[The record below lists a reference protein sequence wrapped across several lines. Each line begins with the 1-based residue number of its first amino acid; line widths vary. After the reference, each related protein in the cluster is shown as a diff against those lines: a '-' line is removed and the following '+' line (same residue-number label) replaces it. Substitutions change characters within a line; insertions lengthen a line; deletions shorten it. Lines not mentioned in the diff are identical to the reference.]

1 MRARPWIIAC
11 LLTIFTSTVTSPG
24 RADEETEDTDLPP
37 LELLGFIADFSDNQE
52 GWVDPQEI
60 EGIFNLDGEEPDQE
74 NKQEQTDTKSAREN
88 DEESRD

>member
-11 LLTIFTSTVTSPG
+11 LLTIFASTVTSPG
-24 RADEETEDTDLPP
+24 RADEETEDQDLPP

-60 EGIFNLDGEEPDQE
+60 DGIFNLDGEEPDQGNNE
-74 NKQEQTDTKSAREN
+74 KQQTGIEPAQEN
-88 DEESRD
+88 DEE